1 MRHQHVIEAFRA
13 PGSESIALMTKIR
26 SAPAGQRETIFPA

>member
-1 MRHQHVIEAFRA
+1 MHRRHAIEAFRA

-26 SAPAGQRETIFPA
+26 SAPAEQRETIFPA